1 MKSAEGT
8 NPWLVVRKP
17 EPRARLRLFCF
28 PYAGGNALVYRKWPD
43 LLPKDVEVIAVQPPG
58 RGSRIREAPFTNLMS
73 LVDALAGVLRQ
84 YLDKPFV
91 FFGHSMGAVIAF
103 ELARVFLKE
112 KGIEPKH
119 LLVSGRMAPPIP
131 DRDQFT
137 YDLPEPE
144 FIEDLRRLNGTPKE
158 VLESAEL
165 LQLMMPLLRADFELI
180 QTYKYEEG
188 PRLTC
193 PITAFGG
200 LLDKEVSRE
209 DLAAWNEFTTGP
221 FVLRMLEG
229 DHFFIHSSE
238 MMLLRLVAQDLHQ
251 ILSRAA

>member
-1 MKSAEGT
+1 MKTVEGT

-17 EPRARLRLFCF
+17 DSRARLRLFCF
-28 PYAGGNALVYRKWPD
+28 PYAGGNALVFRKWAD
-43 LLPKDVEVIAVQPPG
+43 LLPKDVEVVSVQPPG
-58 RGSRIREAPFTNLMS
+58 RGNRIREAPFTKMMH
-73 LVDALAGVLRQ
+73 LVQALAEVLPA

-103 ELARVFLKE
+103 ELARIFLKE

-119 LLVSGRMAPPIP
+119 LFVSGRMAPPIP
-131 DRDQFT
+131 ERDRLT

-158 VLESAEL
+158 VLESSEL
-165 LQLMMPLLRADFELI
+165 LQLMMPLLRSDFELI
-180 QTYKYEEG
+180 QTYEYQEG
-188 PRLTC
+188 PRLSC

-200 LLDKEVSRE
+200 LLDKEVTRE
-209 DLAAWNEFTTGP
+209 DLAAWSEQTTGS

-238 MMLLRLVAQDLHQ
+238 IMLLRLIAQELHQ